1 MDVYS
6 SGDEVELFLNG
17 KSLGKKAAGK
27 KNHFTAEYEVPY
39 KPGVLQAVAYRC
51 GEVIGEYQIAT
62 AGEVKRLGAEQ
73 VTENEQS
80 LAYVKV
86 CLVDE
91 NGQLNMQE
99 VKKIYVQIEGNGEL
113 EGFGTAEPAGEE
125 NYFSDCVTTYD
136 GYAMLAVRKK
146 DPKKEEEVYIHFYA
160 EGCEEMELQI
170 RGGGKS
176 EKR

>member
-1 MDVYS
+1 M
-6 SGDEVELFLNG
+6 
-17 KSLGKKAAGK
+17 
-27 KNHFTAEYEVPY
+27 
-39 KPGVLQAVAYRC
+39 
-51 GEVIGEYQIAT
+51 
-62 AGEVKRLGAEQ
+62 KRLGAEQ

-113 EGFGTAEPAGEE
+113 EGFGTAEPEGEE
-125 NYFSDCVTTYD
+125 DYFSDCVTTYD

-146 DPKKEEEVYIHFYA
+146 DPKKEEEVSIHFYA